1 MSREGIYFETD
12 LYPTS
17 DATAGGGSGST
28 LFQLEFGQCGDK
40 NFVRGF
46 DRTLAEIGRIWSRM
60 KPFNTLSP
68 NSLDYLGLSLDGLQL
83 SGSQIKTIIL
93 RARMGCDSTSSAIG
107 QK

>member
-1 MSREGIYFETD
+1 
-12 LYPTS
+12 LYPPRTPS
-17 DATAGGGSGST
+17 QAARQGAPCSNLNLANAGIRT
-28 LFQLEFGQCGDK
+28 L
-40 NFVRGF
+40 VRGF

-93 RARMGCDSTSSAIG
+93 RARMGCGSRSSATG
-107 QK
+107 QNWRL